1 MARKPRVEYPG
12 ALHHVMCRGNNG
24 EYVLNKD
31 EDKLIYLELVTKYK
45 ERYGFK
51 LYSYCIMN
59 NHVHLLIEM
68 ETVELSKI
76 MQGIQQSFTQR
87 YNKKYNRTG
96 HVFQQRYK
104 AVLCDKDNYLLQL
117 IKYIH
122 YNPVEAGIEA
132 GLNYQ
137 WSSHNNYLKFKN
149 DGLVEIDFVL
159 GMFSEDYKKAHRLYE
174 EFMNL
179 NNGDNDIDDYTIK
192 YESSVAMG
200 EDIDKSST
208 MDIDEIIDLICLRAG
223 VKREEIIRRSKIQKY
238 SDTRKAIV
246 LINDKYA
253 IMRSTELAQKIN
265 IPLSMISKIKSGE
278 SKSNKFV
285 EELVNDFEKRK
296 GIIQA

>member
-12 ALHHVMCRGNNG
+12 ALYHVMCRGNNG

-31 EDKLIYLELVTKYK
+31 EDKLIYLELVRKYK

-149 DGLVEIDFVL
+149 DDLVEIDFVL

-223 VKREEIIRRSKIQKY
+223 VKREE
-238 SDTRKAIV
+238 
-246 LINDKYA
+246 
-253 IMRSTELAQKIN
+253 M
-265 IPLSMISKIKSGE
+265 
-278 SKSNKFV
+278 
-285 EELVNDFEKRK
+285 
-296 GIIQA
+296 

>member
-12 ALHHVMCRGNNG
+12 ALYHVMCRGNNG

-31 EDKLIYLELVTKYK
+31 EDKLIYLELVRKYK

-159 GMFSEDYKKAHRLYE
+159 GMFREDYKKAHRLYE

-223 VKREEIIRRSKIQKY
+223 VKREE
-238 SDTRKAIV
+238 
-246 LINDKYA
+246 
-253 IMRSTELAQKIN
+253 M
-265 IPLSMISKIKSGE
+265 
-278 SKSNKFV
+278 
-285 EELVNDFEKRK
+285 
-296 GIIQA
+296 

>member
-12 ALHHVMCRGNNG
+12 ALYHVMCRGNNG
-24 EYVLNKD
+24 KYVLNKD
-31 EDKLIYLELVTKYK
+31 EDKLIYLELVRKYK

-253 IMRSTELAQKIN
+253 IMRSTELAKKIN
-265 IPLSMISKIKSGE
+265 IPISMISKIKSGE
-278 SKSNKFV
+278 SKSSKFV
-285 EELVNDFEKRK
+285 EELVNGFEKRK